1 MMRKR
6 KKSRE
11 MRITAVRLPHELWNE
26 IVSIAEEELRPAS
39 SVIRRALV
47 EWLKEYKKGGQKR

>member
-11 MRITAVRLPHELWNE
+11 MRVTAVRLPHELWNE
-26 IVSIAEEELRPAS
+26 IVSIAEKELRPAS
-39 SVIRRALV
+39 SVIRRALI
-47 EWLKEYKKGGQKR
+47 EWLKNYKKDK